1 MRIVIDNLPDDVTEE
16 GIREALS
23 AFASVEAIKLF
34 HDSGKPLVLIEL
46 EGSSRE
52 YAESLAHLIAG
63 RTYNG
68 RILNAWAPVM
78 DWK

>member
-46 EGSSRE
+46 EASRE

-63 RTYNG
+63 RTYKG
-68 RILNAWAPVM
+68 CILNAWAPVM

>member
-23 AFASVEAIKLF
+23 AFASVEAIKLI

-46 EGSSRE
+46 EGTSRE
-52 YAESLAHLIAG
+52 YAESLANLIAG
-63 RTYNG
+63 RTYKG
-68 RILNAWAPVM
+68 CILNAWAPVM

>member
-46 EGSSRE
+46 EGSRE
-52 YAESLAHLIAG
+52 HAESRANLIAG
-63 RTYNG
+63 RSYKG

>member
-34 HDSGKPLVLIEL
+34 HDSGKPLALIEL
-46 EGSSRE
+46 EGSRE
-52 YAESLAHLIAG
+52 YAESLANLIAG
-63 RTYNG
+63 
-68 RILNAWAPVM
+68 
-78 DWK
+78 